1 MLRLIYRAILS
12 CPSTFAHSD
21 LYISTRIDYFRLEKK
36 MYSWWIPNFSV
47 FRVFGIKRSDYP
59 LFFFHGQFG
68 RCCSPRRKREKNLG
82 KFLKTDAIS
91 SRGITGRGL
100 SLSLSL
106 FLPKLAQTLKF
117 FVASSKVTRLTYI
130 SLVPTFRLSTI
141 LQLYPVFYFY
151 AIRLLHKTRY
161 AERIL
166 NEQAN

>member
-12 CPSTFAHSD
+12 CPSTFVYSD

-36 MYSWWIPNFSV
+36 VYSWILNFLV
-47 FRVFGIKRSDYP
+47 FRVSGIKRSDYP

-68 RCCSPRRKREKNLG
+68 RRCSSGRKREKDLG

-100 SLSLSL
+100 SLSLS
-106 FLPKLAQTLKF
+106 PRDGSTTLKF
-117 FVASSKVTRLTYI
+117 FVASSKVTRLTCI
-130 SLVPTFRLSTI
+130 SLVPTLRLSTI

-151 AIRLLHKTRY
+151 AIHLFP
-161 AERIL
+161 
-166 NEQAN
+166 